1 MQEVEAGR
9 ISVSVSIR
17 DALATHIRLKD
28 VGRDEKFFQGTER
41 AIGYLVKERLREL
54 FIE

>member
-17 DALATHIRLKD
+17 DALSPHMRLKD
-28 VGRDEKFFQGTER
+28 VGRDEKFFQGTEP

>member
-1 MQEVEAGR
+1 M
-9 ISVSVSIR
+9 SVSIQ

-28 VGRDEKFFQGTER
+28 VGRDEKFFHGAER
-41 AIGYLVKERLREL
+41 AIGYLVKERLREI